1 MPYMNTTGN
10 AKEKINGMQNIVL
23 QPQRECRFRKS
34 KCRGHHEVV
43 QFVPESREAVFE
55 SGGTC

>member
-1 MPYMNTTGN
+1 MNTTGN

-23 QPQRECRFRKS
+23 QPQRNCRFRKS

-43 QFVPESREAVFE
+43 QFVPESRKAVFE